1 MTKDPNHNDADKRP
15 LRLENP
21 TLLGKVVGL
30 SSVAAKAVFSGVDLV
45 LNTVADIVV
54 DAEKAFKDG
63 LDPNIDDAK
72 IVAEREKRKSRPT
85 TGKDSN
91 RKGTRR
97 PGAD

>member
-1 MTKDPNHNDADKRP
+1 MNERTKDTDPDKRP

-30 SSVAAKAVFSGVDLV
+30 GSVAAKLVGSGVDLV

-72 IVAEREKRKSRPT
+72 ILEEREKESTRQKRP
-85 TGKDSN
+85 N
-91 RKGTRR
+91 
-97 PGAD
+97 P